1 VILNSYAV
9 LDGFVSLFR
18 LGLGLL
24 VLGLGLLAWRAWSH
38 RAQSVEGRQAV
49 EDRGY
54 LLFLLAGL
62 LLILNVAAWPIFYL
76 LLQSYVP
83 EWPGVMCIYGVTR
96 IGTGSAGISRF
107 LPPLVTTL
115 QVLKPGLVFLSG
127 AWFILYLVN
136 RRTHTAPLTGRVL
149 ALMAAAGLLAV
160 ADAAAEVAYLGI
172 PKKEVFLSVGCCTG
186 TLGGEDDASR
196 FLPRGLTAEGAEP
209 WLYGAYYTVQLG
221 MIVALW
227 SCCRRTDLKSILRC
241 LGPLLGGAAL
251 SLAVGAVYLIDV
263 AAPRL
268 LANFLPH
275 HHCPYDLVPQA
286 PASVAAV
293 AIFVGGC
300 FCVGWACL
308 AAWLGCHTES
318 RPFLAQMLGRLLH
331 LAFLCYL
338 SSALMISVELML
350 T

>member
-1 VILNSYAV
+1 MILNSYAV
-9 LDGFVSLFR
+9 LDGFVSLLR

-24 VLGLGLLAWRAWSH
+24 VLGLGLSAWRTWKH
-38 RAQSVEGRQAV
+38 RAQAAEGRQAV

-96 IGTGSAGISRF
+96 IGTGSVGISRF

-115 QVLKPGLVFLSG
+115 EVLKPGLVFLSG
-127 AWFILYLVN
+127 AWFVLYLVN

-149 ALMAAAGLLAV
+149 ALMAAAGALAA
-160 ADAAAEVAYLGI
+160 ADAAAELTYLGI
-172 PKKEVFLSVGCCTG
+172 PKKEVFLSAGCCTG
-186 TLGGEDDASR
+186 TFGSEEDASR
-196 FLPRGLTAEGAEP
+196 FLPRGLTGEGAEP

-221 MIVALW
+221 MVVVLW
-227 SCCRRTDLKSILRC
+227 SCWRRTDWNSILRW

-251 SLAVGAVYLIDV
+251 SLVVGAMFLIDV

-268 LANFLPH
+268 LANYLPH

-293 AIFVGGC
+293 AIFLGGC

-308 AAWLGCHTES
+308 VAWLGRHAES

-331 LAFLCYL
+331 LALLSYL

-350 T
+350 A

>member
-1 VILNSYAV
+1 MILNSYAV

-18 LGLGLL
+18 LGLGLF
-24 VLGLGLLAWRAWSH
+24 VLGLGLSAWRTWRH
-38 RAQSVEGRQAV
+38 RAQAPEGRQV
-49 EDRGY
+49 LEDLGY

-83 EWPGVMCIYGVTR
+83 QWPGVMCIYGVTR
-96 IGTGSAGISRF
+96 IGTGSASVSRF

-115 QVLKPGLVFLSG
+115 EVLKPGLVFLSG

-149 ALMAAAGLLAV
+149 ALMAAAGALAA

-172 PKKEVFLSVGCCTG
+172 PKKEMFLSAGCCTG
-186 TLGGEDDASR
+186 MLGGEEDASR
-196 FLPRGLTAEGAEP
+196 FLPRGLTGEGAEP
-209 WLYGAYYTVQLG
+209 WLYGTYYTVQLG
-221 MIVALW
+221 MIAALG
-227 SCCRRTDLKSILRC
+227 SCWRRTDLKSILWW

-251 SLAVGAVYLIDV
+251 SLAVGAVFLIDV

-286 PASVAAV
+286 PASVAAA
-293 AIFVGGC
+293 AIFLSGC
-300 FCVGWACL
+300 FCIGWACL
-308 AAWLGCHTES
+308 AAWLGRHAES
-318 RPFLAQMLGRLLH
+318 RPFLAEMLGRLLH
-331 LAFLCYL
+331 FAFFSYL
-338 SSALMISVELML
+338 VSALMISVELML

>member
-9 LDGFVSLFR
+9 LDGFLSLFR
-18 LGLGLL
+18 LGLGLF
-24 VLGLGLLAWRAWSH
+24 VLGLGLSGWRIWSH
-38 RAQSVEGRQAV
+38 RAQAPEGRQAL

-83 EWPGVMCIYGVTR
+83 QWPGVMCIYGVTR
-96 IGTGSAGISRF
+96 IGTGSSGISRF
-107 LPPLVTTL
+107 LPPLVTSL
-115 QVLKPGLVFLSG
+115 EALKPGLVFLSG

-136 RRTHTAPLTGRVL
+136 RQTHTGPLTGRVL
-149 ALMAAAGLLAV
+149 TLIAAAGSLAA
-160 ADAAAEVAYLGI
+160 ADAAAELAYLGI
-172 PKKEVFLSVGCCTG
+172 PKKEVFLSAGCCTG
-186 TLGGEDDASR
+186 MLGSEEDASR
-196 FLPRGLTAEGAEP
+196 FLPRGLTGEGAEP
-209 WLYGAYYTVQLG
+209 WLYGTYYTVQLG
-221 MIVALW
+221 MVVALW
-227 SCCRRTDLKSILRC
+227 SCWRRTDLTSILRWM
-241 LGPLLGGAAL
+241 GPLLGGTAL
-251 SLAVGAVYLIDV
+251 SLAVGAMFLIDV

-268 LANFLPH
+268 LANYLPH
-275 HHCPYDLVPQA
+275 HHCPYDLVSQA

-308 AAWLGCHTES
+308 AAWLGRHAES
-318 RPFLAQMLGRLLH
+318 RPFLAEMLGRLLH
-331 LAFLCYL
+331 LAFLSYL
-338 SSALMISVELML
+338 GSALMIFVELML